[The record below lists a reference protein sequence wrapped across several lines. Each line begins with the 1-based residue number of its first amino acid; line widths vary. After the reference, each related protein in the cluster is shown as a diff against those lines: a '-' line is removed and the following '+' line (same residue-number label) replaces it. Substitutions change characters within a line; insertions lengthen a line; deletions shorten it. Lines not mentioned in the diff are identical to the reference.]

1 MISKK
6 SPHNSVPGM
15 DAGSDDGLGAQESPQ
30 RRVAFDMSPAM
41 QAEVARVM
49 RVADLKSVPEVFRRA
64 FTLLR
69 IHVDAAQRNHQ
80 VFQVDLNKPNERV
93 LIVLPFAVRRAEPES
108 EA

>member
-6 SPHNSVPGM
+6 NPNNPTS
-15 DAGSDDGLGAQESPQ
+15 DAHADSDDGLKSQESLQ

-41 QAEVARVM
+41 QAEVVRIM
-49 RVADLKSVPEVFRRA
+49 RAADLTSIPDVFRRA

-80 VFQVDLNKPNERV
+80 VFQVDPNKPSEKM
-93 LIVLPFAVRRAEPES
+93 LIVLPFAVRRGKLES
-108 EA
+108 ET